1 METVE
6 LMENNW
12 VNALPMLIEIV
23 RNSSTQKGR
32 MYAEDELRKIA
43 RLADKYVDSLKEAK
57 YN

>member
-32 MYAEDELRKIA
+32 MYAEE
-43 RLADKYVDSLKEAK
+43 
-57 YN
+57 